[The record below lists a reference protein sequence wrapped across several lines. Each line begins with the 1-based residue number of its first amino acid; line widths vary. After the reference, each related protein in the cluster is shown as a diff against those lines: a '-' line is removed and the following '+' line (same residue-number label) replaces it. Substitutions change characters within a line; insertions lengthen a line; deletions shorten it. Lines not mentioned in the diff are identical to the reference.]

1 MSSRSR
7 AWYYSQVDEEI
18 ARAVR
23 RLTPIELEAYRVLCT
38 VIIETAR
45 TESYVLVDGASIRVQ
60 MQESFDPTS

>member
-1 MSSRSR
+1 MSSRCR

-18 ARAVR
+18 SRAVQHLQPR
-23 RLTPIELEAYRVLCT
+23 DLAAYHILCA
-38 VIIETAR
+38 VISETAR